1 LNNEYTIVVPNN
13 DVLACV
19 CGTNDSNLKLI
30 EENLGIPVYT
40 KGNEISI
47 NNNDSYLCQKF
58 QFIIDRI
65 IDEINDGSKNAE
77 DIVFSVLNTEKKVD
91 MQEVSILIPN
101 ASRRVYPRT
110 QNQAEYINLLQ
121 TKDMVF
127 CVGSA
132 GSGKTFL
139 AVAEALRL
147 ILTHKKSKLII
158 TRPVV
163 EAGKSLGFLHGDLEQ
178 KKENYVR
185 PIKDAM
191 EYILSPEIVKRL
203 IESNVIEVAPLAYM
217 RGRTLNNA
225 VIILDEAQNTT
236 CSQMKM
242 FLTRMGENSKVFI
255 TGDLSQIDL
264 PSKIKS
270 GLVQSRSILYNI
282 DEIGFM
288 ELTTDDVVRNHLVKK
303 IVRAYDNEKEE

>member
-1 LNNEYTIVVPNN
+1 
-13 DVLACV
+13 
-19 CGTNDSNLKLI
+19 
-30 EENLGIPVYT
+30 
-40 KGNEISI
+40 
-47 NNNDSYLCQKF
+47 
-58 QFIIDRI
+58 
-65 IDEINDGSKNAE
+65 
-77 DIVFSVLNTEKKVD
+77 
-91 MQEVSILIPN
+91 
-101 ASRRVYPRT
+101 
-110 QNQAEYINLLQ
+110 
-121 TKDMVF
+121 
-127 CVGSA
+127 
-132 GSGKTFL
+132 
-139 AVAEALRL
+139 
-147 ILTHKKSKLII
+147 
-158 TRPVV
+158 
-163 EAGKSLGFLHGDLEQ
+163 
-178 KKENYVR
+178 
-185 PIKDAM
+185 
-191 EYILSPEIVKRL
+191 
-203 IESNVIEVAPLAYM
+203 M